1 MISSIFE
8 IILRF
13 AVSAT
18 SKQELNKELEI
29 PGTFKSIWAAQIPFL
44 VWEILKSMSPYLSSQ
59 PSMSVKITLC
69 SSCSFFVTKPSA
81 IPETVLLSGTPAAI
95 SESDAAQIDAC
106 EVDPFEDKTSETTRI
121 VYGKTSV
128 FGKRFTSAFFAKKAC
143 PTSLREGE

>member
-29 PGTFKSIWAAQIPFL
+29 PGTLKSI
-44 VWEILKSMSPYLSSQ
+44 SPYLSSQ